1 MKRSWGWIFAWIAVV
16 CLLWSLALQASMNP
30 ASSFEKHSA
39 AWPRQSRSPSS
50 CQSQRLLS
58 LSRGWIR
65 GCAGPQEFF
74 LTPDVLLRAEDLDP
88 VGPPWLESRGPPGRY
103 RDLGRPVGLSVT
115 KVATAALTA
124 RGKLRFHPEFSGGS
138 PPELKIRG
146 FATRFS

>member
-1 MKRSWGWIFAWIAVV
+1 MKRSWGWMLAWIAVV
-16 CLLWSLALQASMNP
+16 CLLWSLALEASINP
-30 ASSFEKHSA
+30 ASKFEKHTL
-39 AWPRQSRSPSS
+39 AWSTESRSPSS
-50 CQSQRLLS
+50 CQSWRLLS
-58 LSRGWIR
+58 GGWIR
-65 GCAGPQEFF
+65 ARAGPQEFF
-74 LTPDVLLRAEDLDP
+74 FTPDVLLRAEDLDP

-124 RGKLRFHPEFSGGS
+124 RGKLRFRPEFSGGS